1 MLNVTISKQ
10 TSPSNPKGFH
20 NKGKMEAIKT
30 LEVEQARP
38 IFQDQDNIRSFAIN
52 PFSDRLMLSS
62 QEKLKLYEL
71 STKRYLAEYNLNR
84 DDEEDD
90 YGTSSKFV
98 VKNIQA
104 LFLSN
109 FWLVYFSKKCFIFFD
124 DHLNASKV
132 IFVEHSI
139 DHIFVK
145 QREEKFFVVKPDLKT
160 IKCLKYDLKN
170 YYNKV
175 SFGDF

>member
-10 TSPSNPKGFH
+10 TAASQLKDFID
-20 NKGKMEAIKT
+20 KGKTEAIKT
-30 LEVEQARP
+30 LHVENARS
-38 IFQDQDNIRSFAIN
+38 IFQDQDNIKSFAIN
-52 PFSDRLMLSS
+52 PFSDKLMLGT

-71 STKRYLAEYNLNR
+71 STKRFLAEYNLNR
-84 DDEEDD
+84 EDEEDE

-104 LFLSN
+104 LFFSN
-109 FWLVYFSKKCFIFFD
+109 FWLAYFSKKCFIFFD

-132 IFVEHSI
+132 IFVEHAI
-139 DHIFVK
+139 DHIFVN

-160 IKCLKYDLKN
+160 IKCMKFDLKC

-175 SFGDF
+175 RIN